1 VRSLVVFAT
10 RDDSALFLAEIGRP
24 SMSVKDHTFTLGI
37 EEEFAIIDP
46 ETRELRSHIQE
57 ILEGGKV
64 TLKEQIKPE
73 MHQSVVELGTEI
85 CQSVVDARA
94 HVIELRSRLAELAGR
109 NGLQI
114 ASVGTHP
121 FSHWRDQLITQG
133 ERYQEIVKDM
143 QQLAR
148 ANLIFGLHVHV
159 GIADREMAIH
169 VMNQA
174 RYFLPHIYALSVNSP
189 FWVGQDTGLK
199 GYRLKVF
206 ERFPRTGI
214 PDAFES
220 LSEYEDYCKLLVKTG
235 CIDNAKKIW
244 WDIRLH
250 PFFDTLEVRVC
261 DAQTRV
267 DDTLAI
273 AALIQ
278 AVIAK
283 LFKLLWRNTTF
294 RIYRRRLLDENRWR
308 AARYG
313 IDGKLIDFG
322 REAEVEERSLL
333 NELLEFVASEADE
346 LGTHREMAH
355 IERIMREGTGA
366 DRQLAAFERT
376 HDMKAVVDHIV
387 AETYEGL
394 DVSRQAEIAG

>member
-1 VRSLVVFAT
+1 M
-10 RDDSALFLAEIGRP
+10 SA
-24 SMSVKDHTFTLGI
+24 KDHVFTLGI
-37 EEEFAIIDP
+37 EEEFAIVDP
-46 ETRELRSHIQE
+46 VTRELRSHIHE
-57 ILEGGKV
+57 ILEDGKV

-85 CQSVVDARA
+85 CRDIDDARN
-94 HVIELRSRLAELAGR
+94 HVTELRSRLAALAAR
-109 NGLQI
+109 SQLKI

-133 ERYQEIVKDM
+133 ERYQEIVRDM
-143 QQLAR
+143 QLLAR

-159 GIADREMAIH
+159 GIPDRETAIH

-189 FWVGQDTGLK
+189 FWVGHDTGLK

-214 PDAFES
+214 PDSFES
-220 LSEYEDYCKLLVKTG
+220 LSEYTDYCNLLVKTG

-261 DAQTRV
+261 DAQSRV

-273 AALIQ
+273 AALI
-278 AVIAK
+278 
-283 LFKLLWRNTTF
+283 
-294 RIYRRRLLDENRWR
+294 
-308 AARYG
+308 
-313 IDGKLIDFG
+313 
-322 REAEVEERSLL
+322 
-333 NELLEFVASEADE
+333 
-346 LGTHREMAH
+346 H
-355 IERIMREGTGA
+355 
-366 DRQLAAFERT
+366 
-376 HDMKAVVDHIV
+376 
-387 AETYEGL
+387 
-394 DVSRQAEIAG
+394 

>member
-1 VRSLVVFAT
+1 
-10 RDDSALFLAEIGRP
+10 
-24 SMSVKDHTFTLGI
+24 MKDHTYTLGI
-37 EEEFAIIDP
+37 EEEFAIVDP
-46 ETRELRSHIQE
+46 ETRQLRSHIQE

-64 TLKEQIKPE
+64 VLKEQIKPE

-85 CQSVVDARA
+85 CQSVTNARD
-94 HVIELRSRLAELAGR
+94 HVVELRSKLAALADKA
-109 NGLQI
+109 GLKI
-114 ASVGTHP
+114 ASAGTHP
-121 FSHWRDQLITQG
+121 LSHWRDQLITEG

-143 QQLAR
+143 QLVAR

-159 GIADREMAIH
+159 GIPNRESAIH

-214 PDAFES
+214 PDSFES

-235 CIDNAKKIW
+235 CVDNAKKIW

-261 DAQTRV
+261 DAQSRV

-273 AALIQ
+273 AALVQ

-283 LFKLLWRNTTF
+283 LYKLLKYNTTF
-294 RIYRRRLLDENRWR
+294 RVYRRRLLDENRWR
-308 AARYG
+308 ASRYG
-313 IDGKLIDFG
+313 IDCKLIDFG
-322 REAEVEERSLL
+322 REREVATKDLIM
-333 NELLEFVASEADE
+333 ELLEFVRDEAEQLGSE
-346 LGTHREMAH
+346 REMEH
-355 IERIMREGTGA
+355 IERICREGTGA
-366 DRQLAAFERT
+366 DRQLATFQRT
-376 HDMKAVVDHIV
+376 HDIKAVVDQIV
-387 AETYEGL
+387 EETYEGL
-394 DVSRQAEIAG
+394 VVS

>member
-1 VRSLVVFAT
+1 L
-10 RDDSALFLAEIGRP
+10 SAHQ
-24 SMSVKDHTFTLGI
+24 MSAKDHVFTLGI
-37 EEEFAIIDP
+37 EEEFAIVDP
-46 ETRELRSHIQE
+46 ESRELRSHIHE
-57 ILEGGKV
+57 ILEDGKV

-85 CQSVVDARA
+85 CLDIDDARM
-94 HVIELRSRLAELAGR
+94 HVTELRSRLAALAAR
-109 NGLQI
+109 SKLKI

-133 ERYQEIVKDM
+133 ERYQEIVRDM
-143 QQLAR
+143 QLLAR

-159 GIADREMAIH
+159 GIPDRETAIH

-174 RYFLPHIYALSVNSP
+174 RYFLPHIYALSANSP
-189 FWVGQDTGLK
+189 FWVGHDTGLK

-214 PDAFES
+214 PDSFES
-220 LSEYEDYCKLLVKTG
+220 LSEYTDYCNLLVKTG

-261 DAQTRV
+261 DAQSRV

-278 AVIAK
+278 ALISK
-283 LFKLLWRNTTF
+283 LHKLLRQNVTF

-308 AARYG
+308 ASRYG

-322 REAEVEERSLL
+322 KERETETRNLIHEFI
-333 NELLEFVASEADE
+333 EFVADEVAE
-346 LGTHREMAH
+346 LGSRREMNH
-355 IERIMREGTGA
+355 IERILHEGTGA
-366 DRQLAAFERT
+366 DRQLAVWGRT
-376 HDMKAVVDHIV
+376 HDIKAVVDHIV

-394 DVSRQAEIAG
+394 SELPLVKTIVAS

>member
-1 VRSLVVFAT
+1 MIA
-10 RDDSALFLAEIGRP
+10 
-24 SMSVKDHTFTLGI
+24 KDHIYTLGI

-46 ETRELRSHIQE
+46 ETRELRSHIHE
-57 ILEGGKV
+57 ILEDGKV

-85 CQSVVDARA
+85 CQSVVDARE
-94 HVIELRSRLAELAGR
+94 HVIGLRTKLATLAGR
-109 NGLQI
+109 SGLKI

-121 FSHWRDQLITQG
+121 FSHWHDQLITEG

-143 QQLAR
+143 QLLAR

-159 GIADREMAIH
+159 GIPDRDSAIQ
-169 VMNQA
+169 VMNQV

-189 FWVGQDTGLK
+189 FWVGRNTGLK

-235 CIDNAKKIW
+235 CIDNPKKIW

-250 PFFDTLEVRVC
+250 PFFNTLEMRVC
-261 DAQTRV
+261 DAQSRV
-267 DDTLAI
+267 EDTLAM

-283 LFKLLWRNTTF
+283 LYKLFRRNTTF
-294 RIYRRRLLDENRWR
+294 RVYRRRLLDENRWR
-308 AARYG
+308 ASRYG

-322 REAEVEERSLL
+322 RETEVETRSLL
-333 NELLEFVASEADE
+333 NELIEFVSTEIVE
-346 LGTHREMAH
+346 LGSIREFEH
-355 IERIMREGTGA
+355 VERIIREGTGA
-366 DRQLAAFERT
+366 DRQVATWERT
-376 HDMKAVVDHIV
+376 HDMKAVVDQIV
-387 AETYEGL
+387 RETYDGL
-394 DVSRQAEIAG
+394 RLTASTP

>member
-1 VRSLVVFAT
+1 
-10 RDDSALFLAEIGRP
+10 
-24 SMSVKDHTFTLGI
+24 
-37 EEEFAIIDP
+37 
-46 ETRELRSHIQE
+46 
-57 ILEGGKV
+57 
-64 TLKEQIKPE
+64 
-73 MHQSVVELGTEI
+73 
-85 CQSVVDARA
+85 
-94 HVIELRSRLAELAGR
+94 
-109 NGLQI
+109 
-114 ASVGTHP
+114 HP

-133 ERYQEIVKDM
+133 ERYHEIVKDM

-159 GIADREMAIH
+159 GIPDREVAIH

-235 CIDNAKKIW
+235 CVDNAKKIW

-250 PFFDTLEVRVC
+250 PFFDTLEMRVC
-261 DAQTRV
+261 DAQSRV

-283 LFKLLWRNTTF
+283 LHKLLRQNITF
-294 RIYRRRLLDENRWR
+294 RVYRRRLLDENRWR
-308 AARYG
+308 ASRYG

-322 REAEVEERSLL
+322 KETEVETRSLL
-333 NELLEFVASEADE
+333 NELLEFVSTEVNE
-346 LGTHREMAH
+346 LGTQNEMAH

-366 DRQLAAFERT
+366 DRQIAVWERT
-376 HDMKAVVDHIV
+376 QDMKTVVDHIV
-387 AETYEGL
+387 AETYERL
-394 DVSRQAEIAG
+394 NVSRDAASTG

>member
-1 VRSLVVFAT
+1 
-10 RDDSALFLAEIGRP
+10 
-24 SMSVKDHTFTLGI
+24 
-37 EEEFAIIDP
+37 
-46 ETRELRSHIQE
+46 
-57 ILEGGKV
+57 
-64 TLKEQIKPE
+64 
-73 MHQSVVELGTEI
+73 
-85 CQSVVDARA
+85 
-94 HVIELRSRLAELAGR
+94 
-109 NGLQI
+109 
-114 ASVGTHP
+114 
-121 FSHWRDQLITQG
+121 
-133 ERYQEIVKDM
+133 
-143 QQLAR
+143 
-148 ANLIFGLHVHV
+148 VHV
-159 GIADREMAIH
+159 GISERESAIH

-189 FWVGQDTGLK
+189 FWVGHNTGLK

-235 CIDNAKKIW
+235 CVDNAKKIW

-261 DAQTRV
+261 DAQSRV

-283 LFKLLWRNTTF
+283 LFKLLRQNTTF
-294 RIYRRRLLDENRWR
+294 RVYRRRLLDENRWR
-308 AARYG
+308 ATRYG

-322 REAEVEERSLL
+322 RETEVDTRSLL
-333 NELLEFVASEADE
+333 NELLEFVSTEVDE
-346 LGTHREMAH
+346 LGSKKEMAH

-366 DRQLAAFERT
+366 DRQLTAFEHT
-376 HDMKAVVDHIV
+376 NDMKAVVDQIV

-394 DVSRQAEIAG
+394 NLPNATTVV

>member
-1 VRSLVVFAT
+1 MAK
-10 RDDSALFLAEIGRP
+10 
-24 SMSVKDHTFTLGI
+24 KDHTYTLGI
-37 EEEFAIIDP
+37 EEEFAIVDP
-46 ETRELRSHIQE
+46 ESRELKSHIQE

-85 CQSVVDARA
+85 CQSTVDARA

-109 NGLQI
+109 SGLQI

-159 GIADREMAIH
+159 GIPSRETAIH

-220 LSEYEDYCKLLVKTG
+220 LSEYEDYCKLLVRTG
-235 CIDNAKKIW
+235 CIDNPKKIW

-261 DAQTRV
+261 DAQSRV
-267 DDTLAI
+267 EDTLAI

-278 AVIAK
+278 AVVAK
-283 LFKLLWRNTTF
+283 LFKLLRQNTTF
-294 RIYRRRLLDENRWR
+294 RVYRRRLLDENRWR
-308 AARYG
+308 PSRYG
-313 IDGKLIDFG
+313 IEGKLIDFG
-322 REAEVEERSLL
+322 REEEVSTKELIR
-333 NELLEFVASEADE
+333 ELLEFVAGEAE
-346 LGTHREMAH
+346 QLGSQREMQH

-366 DRQLAAFERT
+366 DRQLEVFHRT
-376 HDMKAVVDHIV
+376 NDMKAVVDQIV

-394 DVSRQAEIAG
+394 KVEDASAAPA

>member
-1 VRSLVVFAT
+1 M
-10 RDDSALFLAEIGRP
+10 SAKP
-24 SMSVKDHTFTLGI
+24 HTYTLGI
-37 EEEFAIIDP
+37 EEEFAIVDP

-64 TLKEQIKPE
+64 MLKEQIKPE

-85 CQSVVDARA
+85 CDSISCARD
-94 HVIELRSRLAELAGR
+94 HVIELRSKLAQLAA
-109 NGLQI
+109 NSGLKI

-148 ANLIFGLHVHV
+148 ANLIFGMHVHV
-159 GIADREMAIH
+159 GIPNRESAIH

-235 CIDNAKKIW
+235 CIDNPKKIW

-250 PFFDTLEVRVC
+250 PVFDTLEVRVC
-261 DAQTRV
+261 DAQSRV
-267 DDTLAI
+267 DDTLAV

-278 AVIAK
+278 AVISK
-283 LFKLLWRNTTF
+283 LYKLLRRNTTF
-294 RIYRRRLLDENRWR
+294 RVYRRRLLDENRWR
-308 AARYG
+308 ASRYG

-322 REAEVEERSLL
+322 RETEVETRSLL
-333 NELLEFVASEADE
+333 NELLEFVSTEVNE
-346 LGTHREMAH
+346 LGSKKEIAH

-366 DRQLAAFERT
+366 DRQLAAFART
-376 HDMKAVVDHIV
+376 QDMKAVVDQIV

-394 DVSRQAEIAG
+394 TGS

>member
-1 VRSLVVFAT
+1 M
-10 RDDSALFLAEIGRP
+10 SAKE
-24 SMSVKDHTFTLGI
+24 HTFTLGI

-57 ILEGGKV
+57 ILEYGKV
-64 TLKEQIKPE
+64 VLKEQIKPE

-85 CQSVVDARA
+85 CQSIVDARA
-94 HVIELRSRLAELAGR
+94 HVIELRS
-109 NGLQI
+109 
-114 ASVGTHP
+114 S
-121 FSHWRDQLITQG
+121 QLITQG
-133 ERYQEIVKDM
+133 ERYHEIVKDM

-159 GIADREMAIH
+159 GIPDRDVAIH

-235 CIDNAKKIW
+235 CVDNAKKIW

-261 DAQTRV
+261 DAQSRV

-278 AVIAK
+278 AVIVK
-283 LFKLLWRNTTF
+283 LHKLLHQNITF
-294 RIYRRRLLDENRWR
+294 RLYRRRLLDENRWR
-308 AARYG
+308 ASRYG

-322 REAEVEERSLL
+322 KETEVETRSLL
-333 NELLEFVASEADE
+333 NELLEFVATEANE
-346 LGTHREMAH
+346 LGTQNEMAH
-355 IERIMREGTGA
+355 IEQIMHEGTGA
-366 DRQLAAFERT
+366 DRQLMVWERT
-376 HDMKAVVDHIV
+376 QDMKAVVDHIV
-387 AETYEGL
+387 GETYEGL
-394 DVSRQAEIAG
+394 NAAGHVAVAS

>member
-1 VRSLVVFAT
+1 MT
-10 RDDSALFLAEIGRP
+10 P
-24 SMSVKDHTFTLGI
+24 KDHVYTLGI
-37 EEEFAIIDP
+37 EEEFAIVDP

-85 CQSVVDARA
+85 CQSVVDARE
-94 HVIELRSRLAELAGR
+94 HVTGLRSKLVELAGR
-109 NGLQI
+109 GGLKV
-114 ASVGTHP
+114 ASAGTHP
-121 FSHWRDQLITQG
+121 FSHWHDQLITEG

-143 QQLAR
+143 QLLAR

-159 GIADREMAIH
+159 GIPDRETAIQ
-169 VMNQA
+169 VMNQV
-174 RYFLPHIYALSVNSP
+174 RYFLPHLYALSVNSP
-189 FWVGQDTGLK
+189 FWVGRNTGLK

-235 CIDNAKKIW
+235 CVDNAKKIW

-261 DAQTRV
+261 DAQSRV

-278 AVIAK
+278 AIVAK
-283 LFKLLWRNTTF
+283 LYKMLRQNTTF
-294 RIYRRRLLDENRWR
+294 RVYRRRLLDENRWR
-308 AARYG
+308 ASRYG
-313 IDGKLIDFG
+313 IEGKMIDFG
-322 REAEVEERSLL
+322 REAEVETKSLL
-333 NELLEFVASEADE
+333 NELLQFVSTEVDE
-346 LGTHREMAH
+346 LGSKREMEH
-355 IERIMREGTGA
+355 IERIVREGTGA
-366 DRQLAAFERT
+366 DRQLAVWEET
-376 HDMKAVVDHIV
+376 QDMKKVVDHIV

-394 DVSRQAEIAG
+394 TIAQPEDAPGAIA

>member
-1 VRSLVVFAT
+1 MK
-10 RDDSALFLAEIGRP
+10 E
-24 SMSVKDHTFTLGI
+24 HTFTLGI
-37 EEEFAIIDP
+37 EEEFAIVDP
-46 ETRELRSHIQE
+46 DTRELRSHIQE
-57 ILEGGKV
+57 ILEGGKIV
-64 TLKEQIKPE
+64 LKEQIKPE
-73 MHQSVVELGTEI
+73 MHQSVVELGTEVCNSI
-85 CQSVVDARA
+85 GHART
-94 HVIELRSRLAELAGR
+94 HVIDLRSRLAELAGKA
-109 NGLQI
+109 GLKI

-121 FSHWRDQLITQG
+121 FSHWRDQHITEG
-133 ERYQEIVKDM
+133 ERYKQIIEDM
-143 QQLAR
+143 QLLAR

-159 GIADREMAIH
+159 GIPNREMAIH

-189 FWVGQDTGLK
+189 FWVGHDTGLK

-235 CIDNAKKIW
+235 CIDNPKKIW

-267 DDTLAI
+267 DDTVAI

-283 LFKLLWRNTTF
+283 LFKLLRQNITF

-322 REAEVEERSLL
+322 RETEVDERSLL
-333 NELLEFVASEADE
+333 NELLEFVASEVDE
-346 LGTHREMAH
+346 FGTQREMAH
-355 IERIMREGTGA
+355 IERIMSEGTGA
-366 DRQLAAFERT
+366 DRQLAIWKQTQE
-376 HDMKAVVDHIV
+376 MKAVVDHIV
-387 AETYEGL
+387 TETYEGL
-394 DVSRQAEIAG
+394 RIAAAHLT

>member
-1 VRSLVVFAT
+1 M
-10 RDDSALFLAEIGRP
+10 SA
-24 SMSVKDHTFTLGI
+24 KDHTFTLGI

-57 ILEGGKV
+57 ILEYGKV
-64 TLKEQIKPE
+64 ILKEQIKPE

-85 CQSVVDARA
+85 CQSIVDARA

-109 NGLQI
+109 SGLKI

-133 ERYQEIVKDM
+133 ERYREIVKDM

-159 GIADREMAIH
+159 GIPDRELAIH

-235 CIDNAKKIW
+235 CIDNPKKIW

-250 PFFDTLEVRVC
+250 PVFDTLEVRVC
-261 DAQTRV
+261 DAQSRV
-267 DDTLAI
+267 DDTLAV

-283 LFKLLWRNTTF
+283 LYKLLQRNTTF
-294 RIYRRRLLDENRWR
+294 RVYRRRLLDENRWR
-308 AARYG
+308 ASRYG

-322 REAEVEERSLL
+322 HETEVETRSLL
-333 NELLEFVASEADE
+333 NELLEFVSTEVDE
-346 LGTHREMAH
+346 LGSKKEMAH

-366 DRQLAAFERT
+366 DRQLATFART
-376 HDMKAVVDHIV
+376 NDIKAVVGQIL

-394 DVSRQAEIAG
+394 NMSDVRT

>member
-1 VRSLVVFAT
+1 
-10 RDDSALFLAEIGRP
+10 
-24 SMSVKDHTFTLGI
+24 MSGENHTYTLGI
-37 EEEFAIIDP
+37 EEEFAIVDP

-64 TLKEQIKPE
+64 MLKEQIKPE

-85 CQSVVDARA
+85 CDSISCARDHVV
-94 HVIELRSRLAELAGR
+94 ELRSKLAQLAG
-109 NGLQI
+109 NSGLKI

-133 ERYQEIVKDM
+133 ERYREIVKDM

-159 GIADREMAIH
+159 GIPNRESAIH

-235 CIDNAKKIW
+235 CIDNPKKIW

-250 PFFDTLEVRVC
+250 PVFDTLEVRVC
-261 DAQTRV
+261 DAQSRV
-267 DDTLAI
+267 DDTLAV

-283 LFKLLWRNTTF
+283 LYKLLQRNTTF
-294 RIYRRRLLDENRWR
+294 RVYRRRLLDENRWR
-308 AARYG
+308 ASRYG

-322 REAEVEERSLL
+322 RETEVETRSLL
-333 NELLEFVASEADE
+333 NELLEFVSTEVDE
-346 LGTHREMAH
+346 LGSKKEMAH

-366 DRQLAAFERT
+366 DRQLAVFARSQ
-376 HDMKAVVDHIV
+376 DMKSVVDQIV

-394 DVSRQAEIAG
+394 NLNAFAS

>member
-1 VRSLVVFAT
+1 
-10 RDDSALFLAEIGRP
+10 
-24 SMSVKDHTFTLGI
+24 MSRKNHAYTLGI
-37 EEEFAIIDP
+37 EEEFAIVDP
-46 ETRELRSHIQE
+46 QTRELRSHIQE

-64 TLKEQIKPE
+64 MLKEQIKPE

-85 CQSVVDARA
+85 CASIDNARE
-94 HVIELRSRLAELAGR
+94 HVIELRSKLADLAGR
-109 NGLQI
+109 SGLKI

-121 FSHWRDQLITQG
+121 FSHWRDQLITEG

-143 QQLAR
+143 QLVAR

-159 GIADREMAIH
+159 GIPDRPSAIH

-199 GYRLKVF
+199 GYLLKVF

-235 CIDNAKKIW
+235 CIDNPKKVW

-250 PFFDTLEVRVC
+250 PFFDTLELRVC
-261 DAQTRV
+261 DAQSRV

-278 AVIAK
+278 AIIAK
-283 LFKLLWRNTTF
+283 LFKLLRQNITF
-294 RIYRRRLLDENRWR
+294 RVYRRRLLDENRWR
-308 AARYG
+308 ASRYG
-313 IDGKLIDFG
+313 IDGNLIDFG
-322 REAEVEERSLL
+322 KETEVDTRSLL
-333 NELLEFVASEADE
+333 GELLEFISTEVDE
-346 LGTHREMAH
+346 LGSRREIAH

-366 DRQLAAFERT
+366 DRQLAAFART
-376 HDMKAVVDHIV
+376 HDMKAVVDQIID
-387 AETYEGL
+387 ETYDGL
-394 DVSRQAEIAG
+394 NLEVRHPA

>member
-1 VRSLVVFAT
+1 MAK
-10 RDDSALFLAEIGRP
+10 
-24 SMSVKDHTFTLGI
+24 KDHTFTLGI

-64 TLKEQIKPE
+64 MLKEQIKPE

-85 CQSVVDARA
+85 CQSIAHARE
-94 HVIELRSRLAELAGR
+94 HVIELRSKLADLAGR
-109 NGLQI
+109 SGLKI

-159 GIADREMAIH
+159 GIPEREIAIH

-235 CIDNAKKIW
+235 CVDNAKKIW

-283 LFKLLWRNTTF
+283 LHKLLRQNITF
-294 RIYRRRLLDENRWR
+294 RVYRRRLLDENRWR
-308 AARYG
+308 ASRYG
-313 IDGKLIDFG
+313 INGKLIDFG
-322 REAEVEERSLL
+322 REAEVETRSLL
-333 NELLEFVASEADE
+333 NELLEFVSTEANE
-346 LGTHREMAH
+346 LGSENEMAH

-366 DRQLAAFERT
+366 DRQLAAYERT
-376 HDMKAVVDHIV
+376 HNMKAVVDQIV
-387 AETYEGL
+387 DETYEGL
-394 DVSRQAEIAG
+394 NVASKGPTAA